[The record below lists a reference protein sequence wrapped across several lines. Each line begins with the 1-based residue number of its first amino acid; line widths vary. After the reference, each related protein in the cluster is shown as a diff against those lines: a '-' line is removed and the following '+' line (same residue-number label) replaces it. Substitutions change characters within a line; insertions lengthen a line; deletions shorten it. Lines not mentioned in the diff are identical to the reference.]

1 MLLISDHSVSKIN
14 NVEFSLA
21 LALPN
26 QKHASLIRNEEKK
39 NELIVLSSILI
50 LKLSI
55 ISVQYEL

>member
-39 NELIVLSSILI
+39 RTYSIVFNLNPEA
-50 LKLSI
+50 
-55 ISVQYEL
+55 QYNICAV